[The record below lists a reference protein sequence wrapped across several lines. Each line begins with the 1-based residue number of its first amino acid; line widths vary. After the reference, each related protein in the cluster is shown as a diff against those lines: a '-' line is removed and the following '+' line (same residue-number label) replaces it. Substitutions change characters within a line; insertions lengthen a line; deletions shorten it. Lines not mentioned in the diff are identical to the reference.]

1 MRCIENTLVAVV
13 VLLAATDAGA
23 QHFETSTLL
32 CHGGRTASAA
42 LGDLDGDGDL
52 DLVLG
57 NGRHDPEVNVVY
69 SNDGRGN
76 FYGRR
81 ALDEEPD
88 RTYRVALGDVDR
100 DGDLD
105 VAVANDIGEAGKLL
119 FNDGKGQFR
128 VGARFGDGAN
138 AVRALQ
144 LGDLDGDGDLD
155 LVVVS
160 TIFGQNFVYLYDSG
174 KLIARKLGTGR
185 ETSLSVALGD
195 LDRDGDLDIVI
206 GNRGAPSVVYLN
218 GGRADFAEA
227 RTFGG
232 AKDLTTTI
240 ALGDLDGDGDL
251 DIAAGRWEDSG
262 VVYLNDGGARF
273 AEGRTLGVAKPQ
285 IYDIALADMDLDGD
299 LDAVIA
305 TWAPRTSFIDS
316 DGDGTPDRWLETK
329 RDEIARVIV
338 NDGKARFTDGDV
350 FGGGGDRMRA
360 LAIGDIDKDGDPDIV
375 VASDCQSNAVYY
387 NTIRPAGRR

>member
-1 MRCIENTLVAVV
+1 MRCIEHTVVAVL
-13 VLLAATDAGA
+13 LLAATEAGA

-57 NGRHDPEVNVVY
+57 NGRHEPEVNVVY

-81 ALDEEPD
+81 ALDEAPD
-88 RTYRVALGDVDR
+88 RTYRVVLGDVDH

-105 VAVANDIGEAGKLL
+105 AAVVNDIGEPGKLL
-119 FNDGKGQFR
+119 FNDGRGQFR
-128 VGARFGDGAN
+128 VAAQFGDGAH
-138 AVRALQ
+138 AGRSLA
-144 LGDLDGDGDLD
+144 LGDLDGDRDLD
-155 LVVVS
+155 VVAVS
-160 TIFGQNFVYLYDSG
+160 TIFGQNFVYLYDGG
-174 KLIARKLGTGR
+174 KLIARKLGAGK
-185 ETSLSVALGD
+185 ETSLAVALGD

-206 GNRGAPSVVYLN
+206 GNRGAPSVVYVN
-218 GGRADFAEA
+218 DGRANFAEP
-227 RTFGG
+227 RPFGG

-251 DIAAGRWEDSG
+251 DIAAGRWEDAG
-262 VVYLNDGGARF
+262 VVYLNDGAARF
-273 AEGRTLGVAKPQ
+273 AETRTLGAARPQ
-285 IYDIALADMDLDGD
+285 IYDLALADMDLDGD

-305 TWAPRTSFIDS
+305 TWAPRTAFIDS
-316 DGDGTPDRWLETK
+316 DGDGKPDRWLETK

-338 NDGKARFTDGDV
+338 NDGKARFSDGDV
-350 FGGGGDRMRA
+350 FGSGGDRMRA
-360 LAIGDIDKDGDPDIV
+360 LAIGDIDHDGDPDIV
-375 VASDCQSNAVYY
+375 VANDCHSSAVYF
-387 NTIRPAGRR
+387 NTIRPARR